1 MESAMQVVPHKQPYY
16 CANCGGYGHLHRHC
30 NHPITSYG
38 LICFRLVNNQIQY
51 IMVQR
56 KDSLSYIE
64 FIRGKY
70 GLNQK
75 MYIIK
80 LISNMTVEERKRL
93 MTHDFIDLWKSLW
106 QLDKNKMFQKEFTE
120 AKLKFDI
127 LKAGY
132 IIKNNISSIWF
143 DMKYIMENTESLL
156 EEPEWGFPKG
166 RRNINEAD
174 YACALREFREETNL
188 STKYCT
194 MLNTQPYEE
203 VFNGT
208 NYVRYKHVYYLA
220 FYNAHPNSPHVEA
233 YNICREIQNVKWM
246 SYDDAQN
253 KIRSINVERKE
264 LFKRVHNNIQKII
277 GSLVK

>member
-1 MESAMQVVPHKQPYY
+1 MVTHKQPYC

-70 GLNQK
+70 VLNQK
-75 MYIIK
+75 SYIMK
-80 LISNMTVEERKRL
+80 LISNMTSEERTRL
-93 MTHDFIDLWKSLW
+93 LTHDFVDLWKSLW

-132 IIKNNISSIWF
+132 IVKNHISSTWF
-143 DMKYIMENTESLL
+143 DLKYVMQHTESMLV
-156 EEPEWGFPKG
+156 EPEWGFPKG

-220 FYNAHPNSPHVEA
+220 FYNAHPSGHSVEPS
-233 YNICREIQNVKWM
+233 YTCREIQNVKWM
-246 SYDDAQN
+246 SYEDAQN
-253 KIRSINVERKE
+253 KIRHINVERKE
-264 LFKRVHNNIQKII
+264 LFKRVHSNIQKII

>member
-1 MESAMQVVPHKQPYY
+1 M
-16 CANCGGYGHLHRHC
+16 
-30 NHPITSYG
+30 
-38 LICFRLVNNQIQY
+38 
-51 IMVQR
+51 
-56 KDSLSYIE
+56 
-64 FIRGKY
+64 
-70 GLNQK
+70 
-75 MYIIK
+75 K
-80 LISNMTVEERKRL
+80 LISNMTQHERTLL
-93 MTHDFIDLWKSLW
+93 MTRDFVDLWKSLW

-132 IIKNNISSIWF
+132 IIKNNVSSTWF

-156 EEPEWGFPKG
+156 SEPEWGFPKG
-166 RRNINEAD
+166 RRNINETD

-194 MLNTQPYEE
+194 LLNTQPYEE

-208 NYVRYKHVYYLA
+208 NYIRYKHIYYLA
-220 FYNAHPNSPHVEA
+220 LYNAHPNSSHTEK
-233 YNICREIQNVKWM
+233 YNTCREIQDVKWM
-246 SYDDAQN
+246 SYDDAQS